1 MILLFVN
8 KQRRFQADQVA
19 GYKTLCQKAMDKVM
33 QRSFLDKRLLR
44 PNLVLSATVNFVG
57 IDFMKKINK
66 EFRSVNQVTDVL
78 TFPLLEM
85 KQGKLIEAVSASDVI
100 PHIDGINELPLGEV
114 LISLDK
120 ALEQSKL
127 YGHSMDR
134 EVAFLA
140 THAAL
145 HLLGFDHIDSNEEK
159 KMISEQYKVLNEL
172 GLTRETATEEV
183 SAEPVLKRTPSKKA
197 AYKKAA
203 EDVAAADKIQTVK
216 TPSAYEF
223 EKTELEHSGFV
234 AIIGRPNV
242 GKSTLL
248 NQISGMKLAIVS
260 SKPQTTRKNIR
271 SVVNGDNSQ
280 IVFVDTPGIHRPKSQ
295 LAEYMV
301 DVAFRAA
308 KDADLILMLA
318 DATKGNPSFV
328 EREACLKAKESGQ
341 KVILVINKSDAVD
354 KEALLPIIQKFYSLF
369 AFEAIIPVSARTG
382 DGVEEL
388 LKEII
393 VRLPSGPRFFPVE
406 EITDQSERVLAAELI
421 REQILHYTNEEI
433 PHGTAVE
440 IELFDER
447 LREGGE
453 DEYDRDLIRITASII
468 CEKTSHRVILLGKN
482 GQMIKRIGTKAREN
496 IEKMCGC
503 KVFLDLHIKVRAD
516 WKNRPVF
523 LNDLGYRKED

>member
-1 MILLFVN
+1 MMLLFVN
-8 KQRRFQADQVA
+8 KQRRYKADQIDL
-19 GYKTLCQKAMDKVM
+19 YKTLCQKAMDIV
-33 QRSFLDKRLLR
+33 LER
-44 PNLVLSATVNFVG
+44 PFIDRRMKKANLVISATVNFVG
-57 IDFMKKINK
+57 TDYIKKANN
-66 EFRSVNQVTDVL
+66 EFRSINQVTDVL

-85 KQGKLIEAVSASDVI
+85 KLGKLAEPIASSDLI
-100 PHIDGINELPLGEV
+100 PHTDGINELPLGEV
-114 LISLDK
+114 LISLEK
-120 ALEQSKL
+120 AFEQAAA
-127 YGHSMDR
+127 YGHSMER

-145 HLLGFDHIDSNEEK
+145 HLVGFDHIDSNEEK
-159 KMISEQYKVLNEL
+159 RMISEQEKILNEL
-172 GLTRETATEEV
+172 GITREEAPEV
-183 SAEPVLKRTPSKKA
+183 ESAEAETAENKKSLKRSILKES
-197 AYKKAA
+197 A
-203 EDVAAADKIQTVK
+203 EMDRG
-216 TPSAYEF
+216 
-223 EKTELEHSGFV
+223 ELAHSGFV

-242 GKSTLL
+242 GKSTLI

-271 SVVNGDNSQ
+271 SVVNGDDSQ

-308 KDADLILMLA
+308 KDSDLILMMV
-318 DATKGNPSFV
+318 DATKGRPSFV
-328 EREACLKAKESGQ
+328 ERESCIKAQESG
-341 KVILVINKSDAVD
+341 KPVILCINKADAVD
-354 KEALLPIIQKFYSLF
+354 KESLLPIIQQFYDLY
-369 AFEAIIPVSARTG
+369 AFEVIIPVSARTG
-382 DGVEEL
+382 DGVALLLEE
-388 LKEII
+388 I
-393 VRLPSGPRFFPVE
+393 VKRLPAGPRFFPIE

-440 IELFDER
+440 IELFEER
-447 LREGGE
+447 LKEDSV

-468 CEKTSHRVILLGKN
+468 CEKTSHRSILLGKN

-523 LNDLGYRKED
+523 LQDLGFKKED

>member
-8 KQRRFQADQVA
+8 KQRHFPADQVA
-19 GYKTLCQKAMDKVM
+19 GYKALCQKAMDKVM
-33 QRSFLDKRLLR
+33 QRSFLDRRMQKA
-44 PNLVLSATVNFVG
+44 NLVLSATVNFVG
-57 IDFMKKINK
+57 TDYMKKANRD
-66 EFRSVNQVTDVL
+66 FRNINQVTDVL

-85 KQGKLIEAVSASDVI
+85 KQGKLAQPLSAADMI
-100 PHIDGINELPLGEV
+100 PHTDGINELPLGEV
-114 LISLDK
+114 LISLEK
-120 ALEQSKL
+120 ALEQSEA
-127 YGHSMDR
+127 YGHSMER

-145 HLLGFDHIDSNEEK
+145 HLLGFDHIDKIEEK
-159 KMISEQYKVLNEL
+159 KMISEQDKVLSEL
-172 GLTRETATEEV
+172 GLTRKTSPAEQKKDV
-183 SAEPVLKRTPSKKA
+183 SA
-197 AYKKAA
+197 
-203 EDVAAADKIQTVK
+203 ADTSIVPDKG
-216 TPSAYEF
+216 
-223 EKTELEHSGFV
+223 ELAHSGFV

-271 SVVNGDNSQ
+271 SVVNGDDSQ

-308 KDADLILMLA
+308 KDSDLILMLV
-318 DATKGNPSFV
+318 DATKGRPSFV
-328 EREACLKAKESGQ
+328 ERESCIKAKESGKQ
-341 KVILVINKSDAVD
+341 VILCINKADAVD
-354 KEALLPIIQKFYSLF
+354 KEALLPIIQQFNDLY
-369 AFEAIIPVSARTG
+369 AFDVIIPVSAKTG
-382 DGVEEL
+382 DGVAEL
-388 LKEII
+388 LKEIVI
-393 VRLPSGPRFFPVE
+393 RLPAGPRFFPVE
-406 EITDQSERVLAAELI
+406 EVTDQSERVLAAELI

-447 LREGGE
+447 LKEDGE
-453 DEYDRDLIRITASII
+453 DEYDRDLIRINASII
-468 CEKTSHRVILLGKN
+468 CEKTSHRSILLGKN

-503 KVFLDLHIKVRAD
+503 KVYLDLHIKVRAD
-516 WKNRPVF
+516 WKNKPVF
-523 LNDLGYRKED
+523 LQDFGYRKED

>member
-8 KQRRFQADQVA
+8 KQRHFKANEIA
-19 GYKTLCQKAMDKVM
+19 AYKILCQQAMDIVM
-33 QRSFLDKRLLR
+33 QGTFIDRKIRRS
-44 PNLVLSATVNFVG
+44 NLVISATVNFVG
-57 IDFMKKINK
+57 KNYIRSANKDFRGINH
-66 EFRSVNQVTDVL
+66 VTDVL
-78 TFPLLEM
+78 TFPLLSM
-85 KQGKLIEAVSASDVI
+85 KQGKLTEPVSAADLI
-100 PHIDGINELPLGEV
+100 PHSDGIDELPLGEV
-114 LISLDK
+114 LISLEK
-120 ALEQSKL
+120 AQEQSVA
-127 YGHSMDR
+127 YGHSMER

-145 HLLGFDHIDSNEEK
+145 HLIGFDHIDKKEEM
-159 KMISEQYKVLNEL
+159 KMIFEQNRVLNEL
-172 GLTRETATEEV
+172 GLSREGSMNQEED
-183 SAEPVLKRTPSKKA
+183 EKTIP
-197 AYKKAA
+197 
-203 EDVAAADKIQTVK
+203 K

-223 EKTELEHSGFV
+223 EKTELSHSGFV

-242 GKSTLL
+242 GKSTLI

-271 SVVNGDNSQ
+271 SVVNGEDSQ

-308 KDADLILMLA
+308 KDSDLILMLA

-328 EREACLKAKESGQ
+328 EREACQKAKESG
-341 KVILVINKSDAVD
+341 KRVILVINKSDAVD
-354 KEALLPIIQKFYSLF
+354 KESLLPIIQKFYSLF

-382 DGVEEL
+382 DGVQEL
-388 LKEII
+388 LKEI
-393 VRLPSGPRFFPVE
+393 VDRLPRGPRFFPVE
-406 EITDQSERVLAAELI
+406 EITDQSERALASELI

-447 LREGGE
+447 LKEGGE

-516 WKNRPVF
+516 WKNKQVF